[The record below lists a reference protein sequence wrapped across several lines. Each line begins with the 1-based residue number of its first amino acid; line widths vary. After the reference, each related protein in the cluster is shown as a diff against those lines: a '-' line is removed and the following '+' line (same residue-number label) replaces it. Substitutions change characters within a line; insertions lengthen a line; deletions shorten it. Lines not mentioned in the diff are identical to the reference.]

1 MVETKKD
8 VQEAASTIFAIVA
21 TIFLPLT
28 TVASILG
35 MNTADVRDMSR
46 NQWVFWATGIP
57 LALST
62 AVLCLWC
69 VGKLGET
76 WAWVFHHRPKRRGR
90 RSSSYSS
97 DDYSSRSSLSLSS
110 PALIGTAAAKPVA
123 LAGIAGLSTNAA
135 RTIKEFRQSQQRKRR
150 RDEEAVLV

>member
-1 MVETKKD
+1 MIETKKD

-35 MNTADVRDMSR
+35 MNTADVRDMSQD
-46 NQWVFWATGIP
+46 QWVFWATGIP

-76 WAWVFHHRPKRRGR
+76 WAWVFHHMPKAR
-90 RSSSYSS
+90 RSRESFSSY
-97 DDYSSRSSLSLSS
+97 DDYSSKSSQSLPS
-110 PALIGTAAAKPVA
+110 PGPIGAGAGAGAATNVVLP
-123 LAGIAGLSTNAA
+123 GIGI
-135 RTIKEFRQSQQRKRR
+135 RTLKEFRQSQQRRRR